1 MEVVDQSATEAMDLV
16 ATRVDHA
23 ATARPVATAQ
33 VATARPVATVLVAR
47 VVRVDPAVTLHAV
60 SVVPLVAPVV
70 TDVLPSSLSQRCTAT
85 LCLRCLGQSSFRSLN
100 N

>member
-1 MEVVDQSATEAMDLV
+1 MDQSATEAMDLV

-23 ATARPVATAQ
+23 ATAQ